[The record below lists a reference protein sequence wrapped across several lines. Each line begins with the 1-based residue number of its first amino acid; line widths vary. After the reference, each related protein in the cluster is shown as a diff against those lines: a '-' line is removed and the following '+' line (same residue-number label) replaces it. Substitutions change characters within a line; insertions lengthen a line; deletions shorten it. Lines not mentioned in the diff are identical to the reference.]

1 MNTLETGISIQSMAG
16 ALASV
21 GLGQTGINLQVLI
34 ATAAV
39 VGIVILFVI
48 MIIKALLVVVPPNEV
63 LIFSGRKQRLPD
75 GTVRGFWHN
84 IGGRSFKLPIFW
96 QMNRMTLNTMEVPI
110 SIRGAYSQGGIP
122 LNVEAIA
129 NVKLSSDP
137 KTIGNAIERFLSQN
151 PNEIRRVA
159 KETLEGHLRG
169 VLARL
174 TPEEVNEDRLRFSEE
189 LVTESEMDLRKLG
202 IHLDTLK
209 IQHVSDDKRYLDS
222 IGREMIANVIK
233 SAEIAESD
241 AQRQAELSEA
251 GAQARANVVKSQ
263 TDANIARLKNELRKI
278 QAELDGQVRAEEER
292 SLAAAREA
300 RAIAEQELQQLRAQV
315 EAVRLKVDQVM
326 PAEAQQEAQQ
336 HRARGD
342 AAIHRERGLASSQ
355 ALAMMNE
362 AWSEAGENAL
372 SMYIIQDLE
381 KILASAAKGVG
392 KVNVEKLNL
401 IDNGQGNLLP
411 AYVASYPA
419 MLAAVLDSV
428 ASTTGIDVRKAL
440 DSRSGVQENSQPK

>member
-1 MNTLETGISIQSMAG
+1 MNTLTTGIPFPFQIQG
-16 ALASV
+16 LATTNMV
-21 GLGQTGINLQVLI
+21 PTAGINLQVLI
-34 ATAAV
+34 ATLSII
-39 VGIVILFVI
+39 GIGLIFLV
-48 MIIKALLVVVPPNEV
+48 MIVKALLVVVPPNEV

-174 TPEEVNEDRLRFSEE
+174 TPEEVNEDRLRFAEE
-189 LVTESEMDLRKLG
+189 LSTESEMDLRKLG

-222 IGREMIANVIK
+222 IGREMIANVVK
-233 SAEIAESD
+233 GAEIAESD
-241 AQRQAELSEA
+241 AQREAELAEA
-251 GAQARANVVKSQ
+251 AAQARANVVKAQ
-263 TDANIARLKNELRKI
+263 TEASIAKLKNELRKV
-278 QAELDGQVRAEEER
+278 QADLDGQVRAEEER

-300 RAIAEQELQQLRAQV
+300 RAIAEQELQHLRAQV

-326 PAEAQQEAQQ
+326 PAEAQQQAQQ
-336 HRARGD
+336 HRARGE
-342 AAIHRERGLASSQ
+342 AAIHRERGLATSQ
-355 ALAMMNE
+355 ALSLMND
-362 AWSEAGENAL
+362 AWSEAGESAL
-372 SMYIIQDLE
+372 SMYVIQDLE
-381 KILASAAKGVG
+381 KILSSAAKGVG
-392 KVNVEKLNL
+392 KVNVESLNL
-401 IDNGQGNLLP
+401 IDGGQGNLLP

-419 MLAAVLDSV
+419 MLGAVLDSV
-428 ASTTGIDVRKAL
+428 ASTTGINIRKAL
-440 DSRSGVQENSQPK
+440 EASNSKEDTQA